1 MKHNLI
7 TLFPTAI
14 SVYENIDPS
23 FTEEDKR
30 FINQCLNDVYENV
43 GNSTSG
49 NTYVLE
55 QLPKLKTLFTEK
67 LKHHFYNVLEYV
79 DETEIYITQSWM
91 NLAVKDEYHHAHRHP
106 NSVLSGVFYLK
117 TVDEDCISFD
127 NSYRADQVRP
137 GIKNFNDYNSTLY
150 NLNISDNMLVIFPS
164 SLTHAVPPIK
174 NKQTRI
180 SLAFNSFVKGKV
192 GRDDTLS
199 SITI

>member
-1 MKHNLI
+1 MKAI
-7 TLFPTAI
+7 AAI
-14 SVYENIDPS
+14 SRNRIIGDKITNKMPRPHQKDDLAYFKE
-23 FTEEDKR
+23 FTTNKPILFGR
-30 FINQCLNDVYENV
+30 KTF
-43 GNSTSG
+43 
-49 NTYVLE
+49 E